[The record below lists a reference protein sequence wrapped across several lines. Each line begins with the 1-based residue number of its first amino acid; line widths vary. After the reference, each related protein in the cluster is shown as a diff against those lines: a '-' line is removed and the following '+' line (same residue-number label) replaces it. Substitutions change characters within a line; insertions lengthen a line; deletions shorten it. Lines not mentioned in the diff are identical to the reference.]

1 VTNLGGFLGS
11 LAWFGS
17 ILGSCQFAF

>member
-1 VTNLGGFLGS
+1 MFN

-17 ILGSCQFAF
+17 IW